1 MAGLNR
7 VDDDLRAWLP
17 IRLWPDEGEWSVDWC
32 RFGTQPLREPFF
44 YDSVAMALQRPFNLA
59 FRRRTGMQA
68 LLEWHTRSPGIAPT
82 AFIFHASRCGSTLMA
97 RMLSRLDSH
106 TVLSEP
112 SPLDAALRAHYRD
125 PFAAE
130 HQESWIRALLG
141 AYGQRRLGGERALV
155 VKLDAWN
162 IFELPLLRLCFPD
175 TPWLFLY
182 RDPLQIAASHLHS
195 PGRHMVPGLIG
206 PSPLALTDEHE
217 QALPRL
223 EYIAR
228 TIGRLLAT
236 GLEQCLRHGGLAVHY
251 DELPGAVTGRLARL
265 LALDPSDTAAAL
277 AGAAHHSKRPGERFG
292 PDRQDKPP
300 AVDDATRQQVE
311 QWAMQPYAALE
322 ALRAD
327 QQSMVAQLP

>member
-7 VDDDLRAWLP
+7 VDDDLHAWLP
-17 IRLWPDEGEWSVDWC
+17 IRLWPDDGGWSVDWC

-44 YDSVAMALQRPFNLA
+44 CDSVERALQRPFNLA
-59 FRRRTGMQA
+59 FRRRTSVQT
-68 LLEWHTRSPGIAPT
+68 LLEWHAHSPGIAPT
-82 AFIFHASRCGSTLMA
+82 AFIYHASRCGSTLMA

-112 SPLDAALRAHYRD
+112 PTLDATLRAHYRD
-125 PFAAE
+125 ASAAE

-162 IFELPLLRLCFPD
+162 IFELPLLRRCFPD

-206 PSPLALTDEHE
+206 PSPLATADEHE
-217 QALPRL
+217 QALPRP

-228 TIGRLLAT
+228 TIGRLLAA
-236 GLEQCLRHGGLAVHY
+236 GLEQCQYHGGLAVHY

-265 LALDPSDTAAAL
+265 LALDPSDAAAVL
-277 AGAAHHSKRPGERFG
+277 AGAAHHSKRPAELFE
-292 PDRQDKPP
+292 PDRPDKPP
-300 AVDDATRQQVE
+300 AVDDATRQLVE
-311 QWAMQPYAALE
+311 RWAMQPYAALE
-322 ALRAD
+322 TLRAG
-327 QQSMVAQLP
+327 QQSVVARHP